1 MARLYAAWN
10 RLVMGALALL
20 ETLHAGLW
28 LGLLRRTQLNAVTAR
43 FYLAQAC
50 YVDSGYNASGLFD
63 WERSAIA
70 RYFPSTGRVLVP
82 GCGGGRELS
91 ALAAMGFR
99 ATGFDPDRRFV
110 QAAQHADWSG
120 LDHPPVVL
128 HAPPDQ
134 VPPGLGLHDAC
145 LLGWTAYTHVA
156 GRDARIAFLRELA
169 TNMVVGAP
177 LLLSFWAWP
186 PSVRRMRIAHRVAS
200 VVAQVTFNDR
210 SPEYGDWL
218 GQHFVHYFDEVEIRE
233 ELREAGFDM
242 LTYVEEPCAHAVA
255 RRI

>member
-169 TNMVVGAP
+169 LSMLVGAP